1 MPKLR
6 IVFGLVV
13 FLLVCGC
20 TQDYRASIASDMRT
34 LALSDDMVLG
44 IRLPGDNWQISS
56 EPPMTLVE
64 EMAEH
69 IEHELEEKGQLAN
82 PPTREQLKNAALK
95 KLQSNEGYVFNPATG
110 AHLDVD
116 ISRLGE
122 GDVAPSARGV
132 ENSARYA
139 VSSLEG
145 DEGVSAVVAQV
156 EKARLAGAQYA
167 WRISADYKMHEE
179 PRRFVGIVAFAS
191 PYWVYLYYTDPLKN
205 DTDYGEMEEMLR
217 SAVLGFKATP

>member
-1 MPKLR
+1 MPKFMKL
-6 IVFGLVV
+6 ICLVV
-13 FLLVCGC
+13 LSLVLGC
-20 TQDYRASIASDMRT
+20 SQDYRASIASDMKIIP
-34 LALSDDMVLG
+34 LADDMDLG
-44 IRLPGDNWQISS
+44 IRLPGDNWKISP
-56 EPPMTLVE
+56 EPPMFLVE
-64 EMAEH
+64 EVAEH
-69 IEHELEEKGQLAN
+69 IEHELEETGRMTESL
-82 PPTREQLKNAALK
+82 TLDQLKKAALK
-95 KLQSNEGYVFNPATG
+95 KLQANEGYVFNPATG

-122 GDVAPSARGV
+122 GGVAPSARGV

-145 DEGVSAVVAQV
+145 DEGVSAVVARV
-156 EKARLAGAQYA
+156 EKTRLAGTQYA

-205 DTDYGEMEEMLR
+205 NTDYSEMEEMLQ
-217 SAVLGFKATP
+217 SAVLGFKTAP